1 LTLVISMTLA
11 GIELAYLIKEIGKK
25 TEGCYVSNIYGINR
39 NSLLFKMRHPDKPD
53 TMLMISSIGIWT
65 TNKKIDPIE
74 PNKLLR
80 RLRSDLLRSKI
91 EKIEQIGTERIAYLT
106 FSNYDNK
113 FVLIVEFFGEG
124 NMLLCNYNRK
134 ILALMHSIDVRHRQ
148 LRVGLEYKPP
158 PQDGI
163 DVMDLKDDEFKK
175 ILSTSTSIGKIIGRS
190 LGLPKKYVEEI
201 IRLSGIDRVTPS
213 NELSEDEI
221 DGLFHVI
228 NTTVSSVVDGKHDPT
243 IISDPEESDV
253 FPIRFSDDN
262 MKAREVTS
270 FNDGLDI
277 IFTEEI
283 LQKGKSLYSKEAEKR
298 ISELQNRLEEQKNA
312 ITIVQEKSKRIADVA
327 NLLFSMQTEGKTSV
341 SEHTVIE
348 ALKKY
353 DAELIREKGVQILKI
368 SDAKVKIELDAPLPS
383 IASTLFNES
392 KKQKG
397 AIGSIEKLIKK
408 TEDLLEKTIE
418 KGEIAKG
425 SVSFSDVRKKSWY
438 ERYRWFFTSDGMLAV
453 GGRDSSSNSALVR
466 KHMESDDKIFHAEIN
481 GSPFFIL
488 KDRSEDLMALSL
500 EETAQATVCF
510 SRAWQVSGHGLSSFW
525 VKPDQIKKAAP
536 TGQSMGKGSFMIY
549 GTRNFIKVPSLKLAV
564 GILKQD
570 ENFLLI
576 SGPVDPIKKNCLCYV
591 IIEPGG
597 STISD
602 VAKKIRA
609 EFNKYSDKFQKLFVV
624 DDYVRALPTGSSKI
638 TSTGTQKSI

>member
-1 LTLVISMTLA
+1 MTVA
-11 GIELAYLIKEIGKK
+11 GIELAYLIKEIGHEI
-25 TEGCYVSNIYGINR
+25 EGCYVSNIYGINR

-53 TMLMISSIGIWT
+53 IMLMLSTMGMWT
-65 TNKKIDPIE
+65 TSKKIDPIE

-91 EKIEQIGTERIAYLT
+91 EKVEQIGTERIAYLT
-106 FSNYDNK
+106 FSNFDNR

-124 NMLLCNYNRK
+124 NMLLCNYSKK

-148 LRVGLEYKPP
+148 LRIGLEYKPP

-163 DVMDLKDDEFKK
+163 DIIDLKKEEFKE
-175 ILSTSTSIGKIIGRS
+175 ILSTSTSIGKIIGRG

-201 IRLSGIDRVTPS
+201 IRLSSIDRTKPS
-213 NELSEDEI
+213 DEI
-221 DGLFHVI
+221 SGDEFESLFDVIRITISNVI
-228 NTTVSSVVDGKHDPT
+228 NGVHDPT
-243 IISDPEESDV
+243 IITDAEKSDI

-262 MKAREVTS
+262 TGAREVPS
-270 FNDGLDI
+270 FNEGLDI
-277 IFTEEI
+277 IFTERI
-283 LQKGKSLYSKEAEKR
+283 LEKGKSLYGEEAQKR

-312 ITIVQEKSKRIADVA
+312 IEIVQKKSKNIAGVA
-327 NLLFSMQTEGKTSV
+327 NLLFSMQSEGKSKI
-341 SEHTVIE
+341 SEPEVIK
-348 ALKKY
+348 ALKNQN
-353 DAELIREKGVQILKI
+353 AELVKEKGVPILKI
-368 SDAKVKIELDAPLPS
+368 DDAKVKIELDAPLPS
-383 IASTLFNES
+383 LASILFDES

-397 AIGSIEKLIKK
+397 AITSIEKLIEK
-408 TEDLLEKTIE
+408 TEDQLEKTIE

-425 SVSFSDVRKKSWY
+425 SVGFSDIRKKNWY
-438 ERYRWFFTSDGMLAV
+438 ERYRWFFTSDGLLAV

-466 KHMESDDKIFHAEIN
+466 KHMESNDKIFHAEIN

-488 KDRSEDLMALSL
+488 KDTNEDLMPLSL
-500 EETAQATVCF
+500 EETAYATVCF
-510 SRAWQVSGHGLSSFW
+510 SRAWQASAHGLNSFW

-549 GTRNFIKVPSLKLAV
+549 GTRNFIKVASLKLAV
-564 GILKQD
+564 GIMKEG

-576 SGPVDPIKKNCLCYV
+576 SGPVEPIKKNCLCYV

-597 STISD
+597 SPISD

-609 EFNKYSDKFQKLFVV
+609 EFNKSDEKFQKLFVV

-638 TSTGTQKSI
+638 TSVGTQKLI

>member
-1 LTLVISMTLA
+1 MTVA
-11 GIELAYLIKEIGKK
+11 GIELAYLIKEIGHEI
-25 TEGCYVSNIYGINR
+25 EGCYVSNIYGINR

-53 TMLMISSIGIWT
+53 IMLMLSTMGMWT
-65 TNKKIDPIE
+65 TSKKIDPIE

-91 EKIEQIGTERIAYLT
+91 EKVEQIGTERIAYLT
-106 FSNYDNK
+106 FSNFDNR

-124 NMLLCNYNRK
+124 NMLLCNYSKK

-148 LRVGLEYKPP
+148 LRIGLEYKPP

-163 DVMDLKDDEFKK
+163 DIIDLKKEEFKE
-175 ILSTSTSIGKIIGRS
+175 ILSTSTSIGKIIGRG

-201 IRLSGIDRVTPS
+201 IRLSSIDRTKPS
-213 NELSEDEI
+213 DEISEDEFES
-221 DGLFHVI
+221 LFDVIRITISNVI
-228 NTTVSSVVDGKHDPT
+228 NGVHDPT
-243 IISDPEESDV
+243 IITDAEKSDI

-262 MKAREVTS
+262 TGAREVPS
-270 FNDGLDI
+270 FNEGLDI
-277 IFTEEI
+277 IFTERI
-283 LQKGKSLYSKEAEKR
+283 LEKGKSLYGEEAQKR

-312 ITIVQEKSKRIADVA
+312 IEIVQKKSKNIADVA
-327 NLLFSMQTEGKTSV
+327 NLLFSMQSEGKSKI
-341 SEHTVIE
+341 SEPEVIK
-348 ALKKY
+348 ALKNQN
-353 DAELIREKGVQILKI
+353 AELVKEKGIPILKI
-368 SDAKVKIELDAPLPS
+368 DDAKVKIELDAPLPS
-383 IASTLFNES
+383 LASILFDES

-397 AIGSIEKLIKK
+397 AITSIEKLIEK
-408 TEDLLEKTIE
+408 TEDQLEKTIE

-425 SVSFSDVRKKSWY
+425 SVGFSDIRKKNWY
-438 ERYRWFFTSDGMLAV
+438 ERYRWFFTSDGLLAV

-466 KHMESDDKIFHAEIN
+466 KHMESNDKIFHAEIN

-488 KDRSEDLMALSL
+488 KDTNEDLMPLSL
-500 EETAQATVCF
+500 EETAYATVCF
-510 SRAWQVSGHGLSSFW
+510 SRAWQASAHGLNSFW

-549 GTRNFIKVPSLKLAV
+549 GTRNFIKVASLKLAV
-564 GILKQD
+564 GIMKED
-570 ENFLLI
+570 ENFLLV
-576 SGPVDPIKKNCLCYV
+576 SGPVEPIKKNCLCYV

-597 STISD
+597 SPISD

-609 EFNKYSDKFQKLFVV
+609 EFNKSDEKFQKLFVV

-638 TSTGTQKSI
+638 TSTGTQKLI

>member
-1 LTLVISMTLA
+1 MTVA
-11 GIELAYLIKEIGKK
+11 GIELAYLIKEISHEI
-25 TEGCYVSNIYGINR
+25 EGCYVSNIYGINR

-53 TMLMISSIGIWT
+53 IMLMLSTMGMWT
-65 TNKKIDPIE
+65 TSKKIDPIE

-91 EKIEQIGTERIAYLT
+91 EKVEQIGTERIAYLT
-106 FSNYDNK
+106 FSNFDNR

-124 NMLLCNYNRK
+124 NMLLCNYSKK

-148 LRVGLEYKPP
+148 LRIGLEYKPP
-158 PQDGI
+158 PEDGI
-163 DVMDLKDDEFKK
+163 DIIDLKKEEFKE
-175 ILSTSTSIGKIIGRS
+175 ILSTSTSIGKIIGRG

-201 IRLSGIDRVTPS
+201 IRLSSIDRTKPS
-213 NELSEDEI
+213 DEISEDEFES
-221 DGLFHVI
+221 LFDVIRITISNVI
-228 NTTVSSVVDGKHDPT
+228 NGVHDPT
-243 IISDPEESDV
+243 IITDAEKSDI

-262 MKAREVTS
+262 TGAREVPS
-270 FNDGLDI
+270 FNEGLDI
-277 IFTEEI
+277 IFTERI
-283 LQKGKSLYSKEAEKR
+283 LEKGKSLYGEEAQKR

-312 ITIVQEKSKRIADVA
+312 IEIVQKKSKNIAGVA
-327 NLLFSMQTEGKTSV
+327 NLLFSMQSEGKSKI
-341 SEHTVIE
+341 SEPEVVK
-348 ALKKY
+348 ALKNQN
-353 DAELIREKGVQILKI
+353 AELVKEKGIPILKI
-368 SDAKVKIELDAPLPS
+368 DDAKVKIELDAPLPS
-383 IASTLFNES
+383 IASILFDES

-397 AIGSIEKLIKK
+397 AITSIEKLIEK
-408 TEDLLEKTIE
+408 TEDQLEKTIE

-425 SVSFSDVRKKSWY
+425 SVGFSDIRKKNWY
-438 ERYRWFFTSDGMLAV
+438 ERYRWFFTSDGLLAV

-466 KHMESDDKIFHAEIN
+466 KHMESNDKIFHAEIN

-488 KDRSEDLMALSL
+488 KDTNEDLMPLSL
-500 EETAQATVCF
+500 EETAYATVCF
-510 SRAWQVSGHGLSSFW
+510 SRAWQASAHGLNSFW

-549 GTRNFIKVPSLKLAV
+549 GTRNFIKVASLKLAV
-564 GILKQD
+564 GIMKED

-576 SGPVDPIKKNCLCYV
+576 SGPVEPIKKNCLCYV

-597 STISD
+597 SPISD

-609 EFNKYSDKFQKLFVV
+609 EFNKSDEKFQKLFVV

-638 TSTGTQKSI
+638 TSASTQKLI

>member
-1 LTLVISMTLA
+1 MTLA
-11 GIELAYLIKEIGKK
+11 GIELAYLIKEIGEK
-25 TEGCYVSNIYGINR
+25 TQGCYVSNIYGINR

-53 TMLMISSIGIWT
+53 TMLMISSIGLWT
-65 TNKKIDPIE
+65 TSKKIDPIE

-91 EKIEQIGTERIAYLT
+91 EKIEQVGTERIAYLT
-106 FSNYDNK
+106 FSNFDNR
-113 FVLIVEFFGEG
+113 FVLIIEFFGEG
-124 NMLLCNYNRK
+124 NILLCNYNKK

-163 DVMDLKDDEFKK
+163 DIIDLEKKEFKEA
-175 ILSTSTSIGKIIGRS
+175 LLTSTSIGKIIGRS

-201 IRLSGIDRVTPS
+201 IRLSSIDRAKPS
-213 NELSEDEI
+213 NEISEEEFEA
-221 DGLFHVI
+221 LFDVI
-228 NTTVSSVVDGKHDPT
+228 KTTVSSVINGTHDPT
-243 IISDPEESDV
+243 IITDGEESDV

-262 MKAREVTS
+262 TKAREVSS
-270 FNDGLDI
+270 FNEGLDI
-277 IFTEEI
+277 IFTEQI

-312 ITIVQEKSKRIADVA
+312 IRIVQEKSKNIADVA
-327 NLLFSMQTEGKTSV
+327 NLLFSLQSEGKSKL
-341 SEHTVIE
+341 SDPKVIE
-348 ALKKY
+348 VMKNQ
-353 DAELIREKGVQILKI
+353 DAELIKEKGISMVKI
-368 SDAKVKIELDAPLPS
+368 NDAKVRIEPDAPLPS
-383 IASTLFNES
+383 IASVLFDES

-397 AIGSIEKLIKK
+397 AINSIEKLIKK
-408 TEDLLEKTIE
+408 TEDQLEKTIA

-425 SVSFSDVRKKSWY
+425 AVGFSDIRKKSWY

-453 GGRDSSSNSALVR
+453 GGRDGSSNSALVR
-466 KHMESDDKIFHAEIN
+466 KHMENDDKIFHAEIN

-488 KDRSEDLMALSL
+488 KDRSGTLMPLSL

-549 GTRNFIKVPSLKLAV
+549 GTRNFIKVASLKLAV
-564 GILKQD
+564 GILKED
-570 ENFLLI
+570 ENFLLV
-576 SGPVDPIKKNCLCYV
+576 SGPVEPIKKNCLCYV

-597 STISD
+597 SPISD

-609 EFNKYSDKFQKLFVV
+609 EFNKSDDKFQKLFVV

-638 TSTGTQKSI
+638 TSTGTQKLI

>member
-1 LTLVISMTLA
+1 MTLA
-11 GIELAYLIKEIGKK
+11 GIELAYLIKEIGEK
-25 TEGCYVSNIYGINR
+25 TQGCYVSNIYGINR

-53 TMLMISSIGIWT
+53 TMLMISSIGLWT
-65 TNKKIDPIE
+65 TSKKIDPIE

-91 EKIEQIGTERIAYLT
+91 EKIEQVGTERIAYLT
-106 FSNYDNK
+106 FSNFDNR
-113 FVLIVEFFGEG
+113 FVLIIEFFGEG
-124 NMLLCNYNRK
+124 NILLCNYNKK

-163 DVMDLKDDEFKK
+163 DIIDLEKKEFKEA
-175 ILSTSTSIGKIIGRS
+175 LLTSTSIGKIIGRS

-201 IRLSGIDRVTPS
+201 IRLSSIDRAKPS
-213 NELSEDEI
+213 NEISEEEFEA
-221 DGLFHVI
+221 LFDVIKTTISSVI
-228 NTTVSSVVDGKHDPT
+228 NGTHDPT
-243 IISDPEESDV
+243 IITDGEESDV

-262 MKAREVTS
+262 TKAREVSS
-270 FNDGLDI
+270 FNEGLDI
-277 IFTEEI
+277 IFTEQI

-312 ITIVQEKSKRIADVA
+312 IRIVQEKSKNIADVA
-327 NLLFSMQTEGKTSV
+327 NLLFSLQSEGKSKL
-341 SEHTVIE
+341 SDPKVIE
-348 ALKKY
+348 VMKNQ
-353 DAELIREKGVQILKI
+353 DAELIKEKGISMVKI
-368 SDAKVKIELDAPLPS
+368 NDAKVRIEPDAPLPS
-383 IASTLFNES
+383 IASVLFDES

-397 AIGSIEKLIKK
+397 AINSIEKLIKK
-408 TEDLLEKTIE
+408 TEDQLEKTI
-418 KGEIAKG
+418 AKG
-425 SVSFSDVRKKSWY
+425 AVGFSDIRKKSWY

-453 GGRDSSSNSALVR
+453 GGRDGSSNSALVR
-466 KHMESDDKIFHAEIN
+466 KHMENDDKIFHAEIN

-488 KDRSEDLMALSL
+488 KDRSETLMPLSL

-549 GTRNFIKVPSLKLAV
+549 GTRNFIKVASLKLAV
-564 GILKQD
+564 GILKED
-570 ENFLLI
+570 ENFLLV
-576 SGPVDPIKKNCLCYV
+576 SGPVEPIKKNCLCYV

-597 STISD
+597 SPISD

-609 EFNKYSDKFQKLFVV
+609 EFNKSDDKFQKLFVV

-638 TSTGTQKSI
+638 TSTGTQKLI

>member
-1 LTLVISMTLA
+1 MTLA
-11 GIELAYLIKEIGKK
+11 GIELAYLIKEIGEK
-25 TEGCYVSNIYGINR
+25 TQGCYVSNIYGINR

-53 TMLMISSIGIWT
+53 TMLMISSIGLWT
-65 TNKKIDPIE
+65 TSKKIDPIE

-91 EKIEQIGTERIAYLT
+91 EKIEQVGTERIAYLT
-106 FSNYDNK
+106 FSNFDNR
-113 FVLIVEFFGEG
+113 FVLIIEFFGEG
-124 NMLLCNYNRK
+124 NILLCNYNKK

-163 DVMDLKDDEFKK
+163 DIIDLEKKEFKEA
-175 ILSTSTSIGKIIGRS
+175 LLTSTSIGKIIGRS

-201 IRLSGIDRVTPS
+201 IRLASIDRAKPS
-213 NELSEDEI
+213 NEISEEEFEA
-221 DGLFHVI
+221 LFDVI
-228 NTTVSSVVDGKHDPT
+228 KTTVSSVINGTHDPT
-243 IISDPEESDV
+243 IITDGEESDV

-262 MKAREVTS
+262 TKAREVSS
-270 FNDGLDI
+270 FNEGLDI
-277 IFTEEI
+277 IFTEQI

-312 ITIVQEKSKRIADVA
+312 IRIVQEKSKNIADVA
-327 NLLFSMQTEGKTSV
+327 NLLFSLQSEGKSKL
-341 SEHTVIE
+341 SDPKVIE
-348 ALKKY
+348 VMKNQ
-353 DAELIREKGVQILKI
+353 DAELIKEKGISMVKI
-368 SDAKVKIELDAPLPS
+368 NDAKVRIEPDAPLPS
-383 IASTLFNES
+383 IASVLFDES

-397 AIGSIEKLIKK
+397 AINSIEKLIKK
-408 TEDLLEKTIE
+408 TEDQLEKTIA

-425 SVSFSDVRKKSWY
+425 AVGFSDIRKKSWY

-466 KHMESDDKIFHAEIN
+466 KHMENDDKIFHAEIN

-488 KDRSEDLMALSL
+488 KDRSGSLMPLSL

-549 GTRNFIKVPSLKLAV
+549 GTRNFIKVASLKLAV
-564 GILKQD
+564 GILKED
-570 ENFLLI
+570 ENFLLV
-576 SGPVDPIKKNCLCYV
+576 SGPVEPIKKNCLCYV

-597 STISD
+597 SPISD

-609 EFNKYSDKFQKLFVV
+609 EFNKSDAKFQKLFVV
-624 DDYVRALPTGSSKI
+624 DDYVRALPIGSSKI
-638 TSTGTQKSI
+638 TSTGTQKLI

>member
-1 LTLVISMTLA
+1 MTLA
-11 GIELAYLIKEIGKK
+11 GIELAYLIKEIGEK
-25 TEGCYVSNIYGINR
+25 TQGCYVSNIYGINR

-53 TMLMISSIGIWT
+53 TMLMISSIGLWT
-65 TNKKIDPIE
+65 TSKKIDPIE

-91 EKIEQIGTERIAYLT
+91 EKIEQVGTERIAYLT
-106 FSNYDNK
+106 FSNFDNR
-113 FVLIVEFFGEG
+113 FVLIIEFFGEG
-124 NMLLCNYNRK
+124 NILLCNYNKK

-163 DVMDLKDDEFKK
+163 DIIDLEKKEFKEA
-175 ILSTSTSIGKIIGRS
+175 LLTSTSIGKIIGRS

-201 IRLSGIDRVTPS
+201 IRLASIDRAKPS
-213 NELSEDEI
+213 NEISEEEFEA
-221 DGLFHVI
+221 LFDVIKTTISSVI
-228 NTTVSSVVDGKHDPT
+228 NGTHDPT
-243 IISDPEESDV
+243 IITDGEESDV

-262 MKAREVTS
+262 TKAREVSS
-270 FNDGLDI
+270 FNEGLDI
-277 IFTEEI
+277 IFTEQI

-312 ITIVQEKSKRIADVA
+312 IRIVQEKSKNIADVA
-327 NLLFSMQTEGKTSV
+327 NLLFSLQSEGKSKL
-341 SEHTVIE
+341 SDPKVIE
-348 ALKKY
+348 VMKNQ
-353 DAELIREKGVQILKI
+353 DAELIKEKGISMVKI
-368 SDAKVKIELDAPLPS
+368 NDAKVRIEPDAPLPS
-383 IASTLFNES
+383 IASVLFDES

-397 AIGSIEKLIKK
+397 AINSIEKLIKK
-408 TEDLLEKTIE
+408 TEDQLEKTIA

-425 SVSFSDVRKKSWY
+425 AVGFSDIRKKSWY

-453 GGRDSSSNSALVR
+453 GGRDGSSNSALVR
-466 KHMESDDKIFHAEIN
+466 KHIENDDKIFHAEIN

-488 KDRSEDLMALSL
+488 KDRSGTLMPLSL

-549 GTRNFIKVPSLKLAV
+549 GTRNFIKVASLKLAV
-564 GILKQD
+564 GILKED
-570 ENFLLI
+570 ENFLLV
-576 SGPVDPIKKNCLCYV
+576 SGPVEPIKKNCLCYV

-597 STISD
+597 SPISD

-609 EFNKYSDKFQKLFVV
+609 EFNKSDDKFQKLFVV

-638 TSTGTQKSI
+638 TSTGTQKLI

>member
-1 LTLVISMTLA
+1 MTLA
-11 GIELAYLIKEIGKK
+11 GIELAYLIKEIGEK
-25 TEGCYVSNIYGINR
+25 TQGCYVSNIYGINR

-53 TMLMISSIGIWT
+53 TMLMISSIGLWT
-65 TNKKIDPIE
+65 TSKKIDPIE

-91 EKIEQIGTERIAYLT
+91 EKIEQVGTERIAYLT
-106 FSNYDNK
+106 FSNFDNR
-113 FVLIVEFFGEG
+113 FVLIIEFFGEG
-124 NMLLCNYNRK
+124 NILLCNYNKK

-163 DVMDLKDDEFKK
+163 DIIDLEKKEFKEA
-175 ILSTSTSIGKIIGRS
+175 LLTSTSIGKIIGRS

-201 IRLSGIDRVTPS
+201 IRLSSIDRAKPS
-213 NELSEDEI
+213 NEISEEEFEA
-221 DGLFHVI
+221 LFDVI
-228 NTTVSSVVDGKHDPT
+228 KTTVSSVINGTHDPT
-243 IISDPEESDV
+243 IITDGEESDV

-262 MKAREVTS
+262 TKAREVSS
-270 FNDGLDI
+270 FNEGLDI
-277 IFTEEI
+277 IFTEQI

-312 ITIVQEKSKRIADVA
+312 IRIVQEKSKNIADVA
-327 NLLFSMQTEGKTSV
+327 NLLFSLQSEGKSKL
-341 SEHTVIE
+341 SDPKVIE
-348 ALKKY
+348 VMKNQ
-353 DAELIREKGVQILKI
+353 DAELIKEKGISMVKI
-368 SDAKVKIELDAPLPS
+368 NDAKVRIEPDAPLPS
-383 IASTLFNES
+383 IASVLFDES

-397 AIGSIEKLIKK
+397 AIDSIEKLIKK
-408 TEDLLEKTIE
+408 TEDQLEKTIA

-425 SVSFSDVRKKSWY
+425 AVGFSDIRKKSWY

-453 GGRDSSSNSALVR
+453 GGRDGSSNSALVR
-466 KHMESDDKIFHAEIN
+466 KHMDNDDKIFHAEIN

-488 KDRSEDLMALSL
+488 KDRSETLMPLSL

-549 GTRNFIKVPSLKLAV
+549 GTRNFIKVASLKLAV
-564 GILKQD
+564 GILKED
-570 ENFLLI
+570 ENFLLV
-576 SGPVDPIKKNCLCYV
+576 SGPVEPIKKNCLCYV

-597 STISD
+597 SPISD

-609 EFNKYSDKFQKLFVV
+609 EFNKSDDKFQKLFVV

-638 TSTGTQKSI
+638 TSTGTQKLI